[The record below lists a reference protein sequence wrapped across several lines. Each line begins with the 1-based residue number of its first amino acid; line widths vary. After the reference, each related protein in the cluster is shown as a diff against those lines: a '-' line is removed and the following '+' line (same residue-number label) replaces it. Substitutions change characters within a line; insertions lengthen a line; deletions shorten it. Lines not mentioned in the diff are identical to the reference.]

1 MCDIFDVAEEVVL
14 AAHKDLAS
22 CRVGF
27 IERHDKKVVVISKT
41 FFIFDCDFKVIDSYE
56 HDCNILKVCSPA
68 NVVFLFFLDEQGLLN
83 VYLPER
89 HELAFSLTHLGKIYE
104 LQLVATAAVS
114 FDLFLRSEDS
124 LLLWRDI
131 NSVQLHSELVERNF
145 EELKT
150 RFSSPESVFITGK
163 MFFCCHI
170 DPAVVWN
177 LQLKTPGFVT
187 TCVKDSG
194 QFIVQNL
201 FDPFSV
207 IDEGISFRKVSLI
220 CDTIYCLGLSY
231 SGQLF
236 LFNIF
241 ASVCLGCLGQFP
253 KVHDFYIYP
262 KTNESTV
269 VANDECPGFHEI
281 TIAILRNFDE
291 NDQPSPSGLTKL
303 LELVLFPSYQV
314 IYQLHISNDSWLL
327 SDYDVG
333 NYKSISSDPQVL
345 YAELFSKSPNEET
358 ENFFLSINALRASD
372 PKEKLLH
379 LLKSKKFEEARLL
392 VKTFN
397 LGSEDFQLVLTT
409 EVEFLVNAIHKQD
422 QDNSLLYPRLLICLQ
437 QTEELW
443 KNLEVV
449 ASVLQITMI
458 NSDDQLKLLLIIKD
472 KLITNNPEDISTAH
486 EDMGTKV
493 LILLKRLKAFLMI
506 YGSDSYTPEN
516 WIEFRDANVYTI
528 FARLFLS
535 NSPSAED
542 KASDPSQA
550 FLFWILYKGELSQF
564 LTWETLELLFNLLS
578 KRPLTCI
585 VSEYSCDDNVGS
597 PCRSNELEL
606 LESEEAIQKWI
617 RNELLPVV
625 IRQLPE
631 TLPMLAKYLIQRV
644 RELEACSFTSNSNV
658 HIQESKIK
666 CPFSWPSTAI
676 SWINKFVE
684 SVNISEPNN
693 EEYYLNICSVADLY
707 LSGIASRNP
716 EVDPFFELRKLA
728 KQLDT
733 IKLLRDVYNCQLSID
748 CCEGETE
755 LSIAYRIL
763 DVAFNLGTRF
773 DNGVDKLTARYL
785 KDRNIDYQTF
795 FQGYS
800 CDLINRIR
808 TAIHSSILDDDC
820 PTEWLKSPKC
830 KQSHKNTNLNQDP
843 HVLAQQ
849 ACLVAS
855 WITVPSCRM
864 KVVLDLASVAPL
876 PWSDDLIALTE
887 SVLGQA
893 RIPGS
898 CSQYVDGL
906 THKMNKLERLCN
918 IARLHEIFTRYELK
932 EFSLS
937 DVGYTNSLWL
947 ADQAISRILR
957 SDEGPFGTN
966 TPFINPQLTRSDPV
980 YRDATIVAQKLLDQL
995 QWPLL
1000 FAQLY
1005 MELALFK
1012 VIQSKELEITSFLD
1026 DYESR
1031 ISFFIIH
1038 LNFTAS
1044 ETYDFFNRSGKLEK
1058 AYTSQ
1063 FTFIKDWLIRLT
1075 FRSMKQLLKHGDVL
1089 SQFQRS
1095 LIVDLWLSLAGM
1107 RATLNSIENVKN
1119 CTQMSWRHLMQFTK
1133 LYVTSPSDENNSTET
1148 EITIP
1153 FELFS
1158 NDKFVFGLLTDRL
1171 CIIRRLTKLYI
1182 EQVYSS
1188 NESMEIDNLF
1198 NLPVKLRSSY
1208 HFLLPDLPYGIREE
1222 LITWQWF
1229 SSLCSSICS
1238 SSESR
1243 SQLNLTN
1250 DHNLFITKTFQIQS
1264 LLVKMTEILMNIHQT
1279 RLHSSLGK
1287 TKSELVKISSTYCYL
1302 VPTCCYC
1309 RCVWNRPLAR
1319 LGCIIELYVLHIFPF
1334 LMKIVKS
1341 VQLDE
1346 ISIRKSIVSIIPTIL
1361 STFSSLLL
1369 WAGGQDHLSP
1379 VVEQK
1384 CICRMFALTNEFQAL
1399 RLVVHAFTNVFEQIN
1414 RAYQSSKSYDNDP
1427 LECVFYTSLYRE
1439 QTTIDMVHS
1448 KLQSNHFTDSLQYLT
1463 NLLKWFTRH
1472 YSHNDNNKSDDI
1484 TENKEEQK
1492 TARTDNTD
1500 ILHRILEEGM
1510 KIASSWSSE
1519 FGLRLTGSHTLL
1531 IGIMNL
1537 IRSCVTLNIWSDSFI
1552 FDLGLQEPN
1561 NDAVNNCFN
1570 LFNKCLSSSLNS
1582 ILNPSDGK
1590 YLDQPLALSLAL
1602 ALPIEEATNV
1612 VRNFVAHNKHAPKKI
1627 MAVANIIFMFS
1638 QITCKRD
1645 INLLELSQTMGKMW
1659 SWHIVLKPYK
1669 LNFSRIITH
1678 GMDHSSLQHILDK
1691 LCRMVPSLKE
1701 QSVYL
1706 VPSDHQSN
1714 ESMAKRLDTTER
1726 SLPSIRLIARFSKD
1740 FNIPLKPYLIKHLN
1754 VLFKPNNSCADSE
1767 DGDFSFVGL
1776 SNNENMFLPKS
1787 ENVINESEVN
1797 CFIRYQK
1804 ICLSRAHTILR
1815 LLFRSGKQSDNPQH
1829 SLNELANL
1837 LQSFYAS
1844 TSPYD
1849 YERLSFLF
1857 SWIRTCCSKMITN
1870 KQLQLLDFLRTY
1882 KRSHPPR
1889 DFELERIPATIGNE
1903 TTNFSKSEGHHHI
1916 SNIRMPYHQLLS
1928 DSLPIKIIGPEITV
1942 SNVNFWLRV
1951 NQSMEWNSSDLIK
1964 ITAAQN
1970 LANQYTVVGLLP
1982 MATSNYA
1989 TDELSVPRSVGWDR
2003 ALPCQILIEPLF
2015 NQLNSLLE
2023 SVKSTLNVYS
2033 LLAGLARRV
2042 IYGPHRLLI
2051 LRLARDL
2058 AKTYLFRADNEARFL
2073 YARNELSCSDPEAC
2087 SNDESLDYDSD
2098 EGPKE
2103 LRENIRLARV
2113 ALEKAETSHKQFAME
2128 GCLYEHH
2135 LADWEEVNKH
2145 FNSPF
2150 ELILNL
2156 LHKAASELQSS
2167 VTWNCRSRLP
2177 ISELFLRRRVIKAL
2191 PHIAELAHIDLLDV
2205 AKHIMVNRL
2214 KLPSCIFMNRDL
2226 NESSI
2231 TNRSLLLDMT
2241 AECGEFSPDDISF
2254 NATMCQPQF
2263 NSVNILENQE
2273 SNQSE
2278 PKQEDFM
2285 LAELLL
2291 QQMELKQE
2299 LLPVLEFF
2307 VFSGTP
2313 DQYVSARW
2321 RAARCILRCQC
2332 GLILRPKLSLN
2343 ELRSTLLRLSTL
2355 ASCPTHTSQQL
2366 VSDASLSC
2374 TSSRGD
2380 TFNSLCCARLINSIK
2395 QLIVSSS
2402 NSLQTIHL
2410 ASRLVLDYELLSPTT
2425 LTQLLEFINYHSE
2438 NESLDYALFLL
2449 IFIQSSSN
2457 VNESMKWFFSN
2468 PVKQGCMLHCLLSS
2482 LVDRISL
2489 RLLSH
2494 KQSLSRKVENFLS
2507 KLTSFLIS
2515 WPFPDAEIEVIFFE
2529 LSKLLSPMFSKQT
2542 VGSNVSLQRITVI
2555 IGGFLRLLALSC
2567 SNKHMTM
2574 QLNTWFNLINGN
2586 EEKQNLVGLVHDAA
2600 QASEICL
2607 TSKFLSIL

>member
-1 MCDIFDVAEEVVL
+1 MCDIFDVVEKVVL

-27 IERHDKKVVVISKT
+27 IERYDKKVVVISKT

-68 NVVFLFFLDEQGLLN
+68 NVVFFFFLDEHGLLN

-89 HELAFSLTHLGKIYE
+89 HELAFSLTHLGKIHE

-177 LQLKTPGFVT
+177 LQL
-187 TCVKDSG
+187 
-194 QFIVQNL
+194 
-201 FDPFSV
+201 
-207 IDEGISFRKVSLI
+207 
-220 CDTIYCLGLSY
+220 Y
-231 SGQLF
+231 SR
-236 LFNIF
+236 
-241 ASVCLGCLGQFP
+241 C
-253 KVHDFYIYP
+253 
-262 KTNESTV
+262 
-269 VANDECPGFHEI
+269 NDECPGFHEI
-281 TIAILRNFDE
+281 TIVILRDLDE

-333 NYKSISSDPQVL
+333 NYKAISSDPQVL
-345 YAELFSKSPNEET
+345 YAELLSKSPNEET
-358 ENFFLSINALRASD
+358 ENFFLSINALRATD

-422 QDNSLLYPRLLICLQ
+422 QDNNLLYPRLLICLQ

-449 ASVLQITMI
+449 ASVLQITML

-472 KLITNNPEDISTAH
+472 KLIMDNPEDISTAH
-486 EDMGTKV
+486 EEMGTKV

-535 NSPSAED
+535 NSPSAGN

-585 VSEYSCDDNVGS
+585 VSEYSCDDNVSS

-658 HIQESKIK
+658 HIQERKL
-666 CPFSWPSTAI
+666 
-676 SWINKFVE
+676 NFVE
-684 SVNISEPNN
+684 SVNISESNN
-693 EEYYLNICSVADLY
+693 EEYYLNIGSVADLY

-773 DNGVDKLTARYL
+773 DNGLDILTARYL

-820 PTEWLKSPKC
+820 PTEWPKSPKC

-893 RIPGS
+893 RIQGS

-1012 VIQSKELEITSFLD
+1012 VIQSKELEITSFPD

-1038 LNFTAS
+1038 LNFTVS

-1089 SQFQRS
+1089 IPFQRS
-1095 LIVDLWLSLAGM
+1095 LIVDLWLSLASM

-1133 LYVTSPSDENNSTET
+1133 LYVTSPSDENNSTEP
-1148 EITIP
+1148 EITIL

-1158 NDKFVFGLLTDRL
+1158 NDKCVFGLLTDRL

-1264 LLVKMTEILMNIHQT
+1264 LLIKMTEILINIHQT

-1439 QTTIDMVHS
+1439 QTTTDMVHS
-1448 KLQSNHFTDSLQYLT
+1448 KLQSDHFTDSLQYLT

-1678 GMDHSSLQHILDK
+1678 GIDHSSLQHILDK

-1714 ESMAKRLDTTER
+1714 ESMAKRLDNTER

-1754 VLFKPNNSCADSE
+1754 VLFKPHNR
-1767 DGDFSFVGL
+1767 L

-1889 DFELERIPATIGNE
+1889 DFELERVSATIGNE

-2058 AKTYLFRADNEARFL
+2058 AKTYLFRADNEAH
-2073 YARNELSCSDPEAC
+2073 PEAC

-2278 PKQEDFM
+2278 PKQEDF
-2285 LAELLL
+2285 
-2291 QQMELKQE
+2291 
-2299 LLPVLEFF
+2299 
-2307 VFSGTP
+2307 
-2313 DQYVSARW
+2313 
-2321 RAARCILRCQC
+2321 I
-2332 GLILRPKLSLN
+2332 
-2343 ELRSTLLRLSTL
+2343 
-2355 ASCPTHTSQQL
+2355 
-2366 VSDASLSC
+2366 
-2374 TSSRGD
+2374 
-2380 TFNSLCCARLINSIK
+2380 
-2395 QLIVSSS
+2395 
-2402 NSLQTIHL
+2402 
-2410 ASRLVLDYELLSPTT
+2410 
-2425 LTQLLEFINYHSE
+2425 E

-2507 KLTSFLIS
+2507 KLTCFLIS
-2515 WPFPDAEIEVIFFE
+2515 WPFPDAEIEAIFFE
-2529 LSKLLSPMFSKQT
+2529 LSKLVSPMFSKQT
-2542 VGSNVSLQRITVI
+2542 VGSNFSLQRITVI
-2555 IGGFLRLLALSC
+2555 IGGFLRLLALSG

-2586 EEKQNLVGLVHDAA
+2586 EGNR
-2600 QASEICL
+2600 I
-2607 TSKFLSIL
+2607 

>member
-1 MCDIFDVAEEVVL
+1 MCDIFDVVEEVVL
-14 AAHKDLAS
+14 TANKDLAS
-22 CRVGF
+22 CSVGF
-27 IERHDKKVVVISKT
+27 IERYDKKVVVICKT
-41 FFIFDCDFKVIDSYE
+41 LFLFDCDFKQIDSYE
-56 HDCNILKVCSPA
+56 HDCNILKVCSPS

-89 HELAFSLTHLGKIYE
+89 HELAFSLTHLGKVYD
-104 LQLVATAAVS
+104 LQLVATSSVS

-145 EELKT
+145 DGLKA
-150 RFSSPESVFITGK
+150 RFRFTESVVVTGK
-163 MFFCCHI
+163 MFFCCHL
-170 DPAVVWN
+170 DHTVVWN

-201 FDPFSV
+201 FDPFSA
-207 IDEGISFRKVSLI
+207 IDECVSFQKVSLI
-220 CDTIYCLGLSY
+220 CDTIYCLALSY
-231 SGQLF
+231 SGQLL

-241 ASVCLGCLGQFP
+241 ASVCLGCLNQFP
-253 KVHDFYIYP
+253 KVHDFYICP
-262 KTNESTV
+262 TINESTS
-269 VANDECPGFHEI
+269 VATDECPGFHEI
-281 TIAILRNFDE
+281 TIAILRDLEE
-291 NDQPSPSGLTKL
+291 NDRPSPSGLTKL
-303 LELVLFPSYQV
+303 LELILFPSYQV
-314 IYQLHISNDSWLL
+314 IYQIHISNDSWLL

-333 NYKSISSDPQVL
+333 NCKAISSDP
-345 YAELFSKSPNEET
+345 K
-358 ENFFLSINALRASD
+358 ALRATN
-372 PKEKLLH
+372 PKERLSH
-379 LLKSKKFEEARLL
+379 LLKSKNFEEARLL

-397 LGSEDFQLVLTT
+397 LDSEDFQLVLIT
-409 EVEFLVNAIHKQD
+409 ELEFLVDAIHRQD
-422 QDNSLLYPRLLICLQ
+422 QDNNLLYPRLLTCLQ
-437 QTEELW
+437 QTKKLW
-443 KNLEVV
+443 KNLKVV
-449 ASVLQITMI
+449 ASILQITMI
-458 NSDDQLKLLLIIKD
+458 NSDDQLKLLLIIKE
-472 KLITNNPEDISTAH
+472 KLIMDNPEDISTAH

-493 LILLKRLKAFLMI
+493 LNLLKRLKAFLMI

-516 WIEFRDANVYTI
+516 WIEFRDANVYSI

-535 NSPSAED
+535 NSPSSED

-564 LTWETLELLFNLLS
+564 LTWDALELLFNLLS

-585 VSEYSCDDNVGS
+585 VSEYSCDDNVGL
-597 PCRSNELEL
+597 PCRSKELEL

-631 TLPMLAKYLIQRV
+631 TLPILAKYLIQRV
-644 RELEACSFTSNSNV
+644 KELEACSFTSNSNV
-658 HIQESKIK
+658 HIQENKIK

-676 SWINKFVE
+676 SWINKFLE
-684 SVNISEPNN
+684 SVNISESNN
-693 EEYYLNICSVADLY
+693 EEYYLNIGSVADLY

-716 EVDPFFELRKLA
+716 DVDPFFELRKLA

-785 KDRNIDYQTF
+785 KDRNIDCQTF

-800 CDLINRIR
+800 CDLISRIR

-820 PTEWLKSPKC
+820 PTEWLKSSKC

-843 HVLAQQ
+843 HVLAQR

-864 KVVLDLASVAPL
+864 KIVFDLASVAPL
-876 PWSDDLIALTE
+876 PWSDDLIALIE
-887 SVLGQA
+887 SILGQA

-932 EFSLS
+932 EFNLS
-937 DVGYTNSLWL
+937 DVGYNNSLWL

-957 SDEGPFGTN
+957 SNEGPFGTN
-966 TPFINPQLTRSDPV
+966 TPFITPQLTRSDPV

-1005 MELALFK
+1005 TELALFK
-1012 VIQSKELEITSFLD
+1012 VIQSKELEITSFPD
-1026 DYESR
+1026 DYDSR

-1038 LNFTAS
+1038 LNFIAN
-1044 ETYDFFNRSGKLEK
+1044 ETLYEFFNRFGKLEE
-1058 AYTSQ
+1058 THTLQ

-1075 FRSMKQLLKHGDVL
+1075 FRSMKQLFQHGDVL
-1089 SQFQRS
+1089 IPLQRS
-1095 LIVDLWLSLAGM
+1095 LIVDLGLSLASM
-1107 RATLNSIENVKN
+1107 KTTLNSNENVKN

-1133 LYVTSPSDENNSTET
+1133 LYITSPSDENNSTKPEMS
-1148 EITIP
+1148 ILL
-1153 FELFS
+1153 ELFS
-1158 NDKFVFGLLTDRL
+1158 NEKCVFGLLTDRL

-1188 NESMEIDNLF
+1188 NESMEIDKLF
-1198 NLPVKLRSSY
+1198 DIPVKLRSSY
-1208 HFLLPDLPYGIREE
+1208 HFLLPDLPHGIREE
-1222 LITWQWF
+1222 FITWQWF
-1229 SSLCSSICS
+1229 STLCSSICS
-1238 SSESR
+1238 SYESC
-1243 SQLNLTN
+1243 SQSNLTN
-1250 DHNLFITKTFQIQS
+1250 DHSSFITKAFQIQS

-1279 RLHSSLGK
+1279 RLHNPVRK
-1287 TKSELVKISSTYCYL
+1287 MKNELVKISSTYGYL
-1302 VPTCCYC
+1302 VPICCYC
-1309 RCVWNRPLAR
+1309 RCIWNRPLAR
-1319 LGCIIELYVLHIFPF
+1319 LGCIIELYVLHVFPF
-1334 LMKIVKS
+1334 LMRVVKS
-1341 VQLDE
+1341 IQLDE
-1346 ISIRKSIVSIIPTIL
+1346 TSIHKAIVNIIPSIL

-1369 WAGGQDHLSP
+1369 WAGGQDHSSP

-1399 RLVVHAFTNVFEQIN
+1399 RLVVYAFTNVFNQIN
-1414 RAYQSSKSYDNDP
+1414 RAYQPSKVYDNDL
-1427 LECVFYTSLYRE
+1427 LECVFYTSLYHE
-1439 QTTIDMVHS
+1439 QTTTDIVHS
-1448 KLQSNHFTDSLQYLT
+1448 KLQSSHFTDSLQYLT
-1463 NLLKWFTRH
+1463 NLLEWFTHH
-1472 YSHNDNNKSDDI
+1472 YSHDDNNKSDDI
-1484 TENKEEQK
+1484 TGNKEKQK
-1492 TARTDNTD
+1492 ATRTNNTD

-1519 FGLRLTGSHTLL
+1519 FGLRLIGSHTLL
-1531 IGIMNL
+1531 IGIVNL
-1537 IRSCVTLNIWSDSFI
+1537 IRSSVTRNIWSDSFI
-1552 FDLGLQEPN
+1552 FDLEIQELN

-1570 LFNKCLSSSLNS
+1570 LCNKCLSSSLNS
-1582 ILNPSDGK
+1582 ILNPSEGK

-1706 VPSDHQSN
+1706 VPSDLRSS
-1714 ESMAKRLDTTER
+1714 ESMSKRLDTTER

-1740 FNIPLKPYLIKHLN
+1740 FNIPLRPYLIKHLN
-1754 VLFKPNNSCADSE
+1754 FLFKPHNSCADSALGE
-1767 DGDFSFVGL
+1767 EGDFSFTGL
-1776 SNNENMFLPKS
+1776 SNNDNMFLPIS
-1787 ENVINESEVN
+1787 QNVINGSEVN

-1804 ICLSRAHTILR
+1804 ICLSRAHTILK

-1857 SWIRTCCSKMITN
+1857 SWIRTCCSTMITN
-1870 KQLQLLDFLRTY
+1870 KQLQLLNFLRTY

-1889 DFELERIPATIGNE
+1889 DFELERVSATIGNE
-1903 TTNFSKSEGHHHI
+1903 TIVFSKSEGHHHL

-1970 LANQYTVVGLLP
+1970 LANQYTAVGLLP

-1989 TDELSVPRSVGWDR
+1989 TEELSVPRSVGWDR

-2015 NQLNSLLE
+2015 NQLNSILE

-2051 LRLARDL
+2051 LKLARDL
-2058 AKTYLFRADNEARFL
+2058 AKTYLFRADNEARFA
-2073 YARNELSCSDPEAC
+2073 YAQNKLSCSDLKTC
-2087 SNDESLDYDSD
+2087 SNDESLDFDSNED
-2098 EGPKE
+2098 PKE
-2103 LRENIRLARV
+2103 VKENIRLARL
-2113 ALEKAETSHKQFAME
+2113 ALEKAETSHKQFAIE

-2156 LHKAASELQSS
+2156 LHKAASELQPS

-2191 PHIAELAHIDLLDV
+2191 PHIAELAHINLLDV
-2205 AKHIMVNRL
+2205 TKHIMVNRL
-2214 KLPSCIFMNRDL
+2214 KLPSCIFMNGDL

-2241 AECGEFSPDDISF
+2241 TECGEFSPNDISF

-2263 NSVNILENQE
+2263 NNVKILENQE

-2285 LAELLL
+2285 LVELLL
-2291 QQMELKQE
+2291 QQIELKQE
-2299 LLPVLEFF
+2299 FLPILEFF
-2307 VFSGTP
+2307 VFNGTP

-2332 GLILRPKLSLN
+2332 GLILRPKLSLS

-2355 ASCPTHTSQQL
+2355 ASCPTPASQQL
-2366 VSDASLSC
+2366 VFDASFSC

-2380 TFNSLCCARLINSIK
+2380 TFDSLCCARLINSIK

-2410 ASRLVLDYELLSPTT
+2410 ASRLVLDYEILSPPI
-2425 LTQLLEFINYHSE
+2425 LTQLFEFINYHSE

-2449 IFIQSSSN
+2449 IFIQSSGN

-2468 PVKQGCMLHCLLSS
+2468 PVKQGCMLHCVLSS

-2489 RLLSH
+2489 KLLSP
-2494 KQSLSRKVENFLS
+2494 KQSVSRKVENFLS
-2507 KLTSFLIS
+2507 KLACFLIS
-2515 WPFPDAEIEVIFFE
+2515 WPFPDTEIEAIFSE
-2529 LSKLLSPMFSKQT
+2529 LSKSVIPMFSKET
-2542 VGSNVSLQRITVI
+2542 VGSNVSLQQIPVI
-2555 IGGFLRLLALSC
+2555 IGGFLHLLAVSC
-2567 SNKHMTM
+2567 SSKHMAM
-2574 QLNTWFNLINGN
+2574 QLNTWFY
-2586 EEKQNLVGLVHDAA
+2586 LV
-2600 QASEICL
+2600 S
-2607 TSKFLSIL
+2607 